1 MTITNLLKVYAK
13 KKFTPLQINFLNN
26 TNVIKSKSLLLNQ
39 SKFLHEEISIRLSH
53 RVFDLLKLPYG
64 IPLIDPVKNVID
76 LYSESFERI
85 QQNKINNYN
94 DVNKLTIL
102 LNDIKDKHNN
112 LEDKIS
118 QGINILKESLD
129 NSLINYNL
137 INDELDKF
145 FLSRISIRTLI
156 TQNNEIVNNN
166 NSLIKDCN
174 LSEIITN
181 SVDDVNYICNTVY
194 GSTQD
199 IEVLNNKEIIFPYLP
214 SHIYYILNEI
224 LKNSCVAHFKDCKND
239 EKITIEYSEGVKDI
253 IIKISDN
260 ANSFPIDD
268 LDKIMTYSYSS
279 SPFDIIEE
287 YEFVNKPIIS
297 GFGFGLPMARLYAK
311 YFGGKLIIN
320 PMENKGTDVFIYI
333 NKLGNNPETF
343 I

>member
-137 INDELDKF
+137 INNELDKF

-174 LSEIITN
+174 LSEIIIN
-181 SVDDVNYICNTVY
+181 SVDDVNYICNNVY